1 MGVALPVLDIFA
13 HFLLQIWLKFPFRP
27 WTIHVVCVVKK
38 LNWLIKFIQVEVAV
52 KCMRTKFTGHGLS
65 IFFVCFKNSQISLLD
80 HGLKSMRSKNRIS
93 SKNSCK

>member
-1 MGVALPVLDIFA
+1 MGVKNRISKNICVALPVLDIFA

-27 WTIHVVCVVKK
+27 WTIHVVRVVQK

-65 IFFVCFKNSQISLLD
+65 IFLFA
-80 HGLKSMRSKNRIS
+80 SKTA
-93 SKNSCK
+93 KFPF